1 MIAVLYLDTSVVVA
15 YYLPEPLSHQVQTI
29 LQTQTRSAI
38 SELVEVEMFSAL
50 SLRVRTGSLSR
61 EHALKVSSLFVSHLR
76 GGLYTRLH
84 VRAGHYRRAREL
96 IGRFDLPLKAM
107 DALHLAIAST
117 EGVRLLTADQQL
129 GRNAASL
136 GIDFDVVNP

>member
-1 MIAVLYLDTSVVVA
+1 MLYLDTSVVVA
-15 YYLPEPLSHQVQTI
+15 YYLPEPLSHQAQRI
-29 LQTQTRSAI
+29 LQTQTRPTI

-61 EHALKVSSLFVSHLR
+61 EDALKVSDLFVSHLR
-76 GGLYTRLH
+76 AGVYTRLH

-117 EGVRLLTADQQL
+117 EEVRLLTADQQL
-129 GRNAASL
+129 GRNASAL